1 MGGITV
7 STSVQNLFFDLC
19 CLTGKPVAG
28 TNWASQGAK
37 WLVFSLMNEL
47 TNWFSVGSVDFHSES
62 TRKMVVS
69 GLLLRC
75 SIESVNT
82 QSKYSRGEAYEK
94 QDCDVICHC
103 LAIRLIL

>member
-19 CLTGKPVAG
+19 CLTGKSVAG

-37 WLVFSLMNEL
+37 WLVFSLTNEF
-47 TNWFSVGSVDFHSES
+47 TNWFGVGGVDFHSKR
-62 TRKMVVS
+62 TKKMVFC

-75 SIESVNT
+75 SIEPVNT
-82 QSKYSRGEAYEK
+82 QSEYSSREAYEK
-94 QDCDVICHC
+94 QDCDVICHR
-103 LAIRLIL
+103 LAVRLIL

>member
-19 CLTGKPVAG
+19 CLTGKSVAG

-47 TNWFSVGSVDFHSES
+47 TNWFSVGSVDFHSER

-75 SIESVNT
+75 SIEPVNT
-82 QSKYSRGEAYEK
+82 QSKYSRREAYEK

-103 LAIRLIL
+103 LAVRLIL